1 MLSDSMRM
9 RIGCSRE
16 VAMVFL
22 SDPELNAAKIIAMG
36 DANDCDLTL
45 TDWDVGSSTADCDE
59 AIRPETAC

>member
-1 MLSDSMRM
+1 
-9 RIGCSRE
+9 
-16 VAMVFL
+16 MVFL

-59 AIRPETAC
+59 EIRPETAC